1 TNGKMRP
8 DADPEGQRGQR
19 MIFTGP
25 DGIGDYRPKLTDF
38 PHHIGVGPVSHEA
51 TGDLGYL
58 WRAAPHAP
66 PTTARHS
73 YVGEVGWGW
82 QYNQQLNQS
91 TLLSSMQIKVGGKR
105 SMCRFSPDAGIVKH
119 YSTHFSF
126 SETFKASTTP
136 FLTFSQIYCCS
147 LAILPDR
154 P

>member
-1 TNGKMRP
+1 MRP
-8 DADPEGQRGQR
+8 NTDPEGQRGQR

-25 DGIGDYRPKLTDF
+25 DGVGDYRPKLTDF

-73 YVGEVGWGW
+73 YIGEVGWGW

-91 TLLSSMQIKVGGKR
+91 TLLSNMQIKVGGKR
-105 SMCRFSPDAGIVKH
+105 SMCSLCFILHRKKIISAFIWVK
-119 YSTHFSF
+119 Y
-126 SETFKASTTP
+126 AD
-136 FLTFSQIYCCS
+136 LI
-147 LAILPDR
+147 
-154 P
+154 